1 MELNRHIK
9 RPLLTALAL
18 NAIFLIIGVILNGG
32 EYCSLDDFFMASVMT
47 GAYGGGLDPHFY
59 FVNVIYGYILMPFY
73 TLFPSVGWYGIF
85 ETLSIFA
92 SFIAIVYVLLKQ
104 FDKKFGLAFSLLL
117 LSCVSCDFYLSIAFT
132 QCSAALTASGIIL
145 FTRGASWKNR
155 ICMYVGVALM
165 LGGFVMRKEMFLL
178 GTPTLGILL
187 GLDFLKNRRIHIQP
201 IIALVVLIA
210 AVAALKAFDASHYK
224 TDGYEQYAAYQPVR
238 AMFGDGAYYDGD
250 GVYDEMCERGMI
262 GRDYRYLN
270 SWYFY
275 DRDVFSIDSLKPLIE
290 IVKRNQF
297 VPNYLKMPAAV
308 VHAISD
314 YILRPVVW
322 CWAFTC
328 ILLILSR
335 RKSVFT
341 LPWFSL
347 FIISLSYLY
356 LLLVNRVVSHVESGI
371 WLYATTMLFPFID
384 VDVFQGK
391 RGDRLFLAVIVF
403 SVVGIFLAGVGTF
416 FDKDSKKSELEV
428 YDHMPNWN
436 LFLEYAENHPD
447 DVFLLP
453 FDRYKHLA
461 AITGNPY
468 KATPTGSFQNIF
480 STGYWNIYLPEMERQ
495 MNKRGVQNM
504 FRDIKNDNVYVLN
517 EETSMSFVPFYADH
531 YHETLVVD
539 TLRSFGDMFLLKY
552 RSAGGEK

>member
-1 MELNRHIK
+1 MELNKHIK
-9 RPLLTALAL
+9 QPLLVALAL
-18 NAIFLIIGVILNGG
+18 NGIFLIISIILNGSR
-32 EYCSLDDFFMASVMT
+32 YCSLDDFFMAAVMT
-47 GAYGGGLDPHFY
+47 GAYGGGLDPHLY

-85 ETLSIFA
+85 ETFSIFV
-92 SFIAIVYVLLKQ
+92 SFTAITYVILKQ
-104 FDKKFGLAFSLLL
+104 FDKKYGLAFSLLL
-117 LSCVSCDFYLSIAFT
+117 LSCVSCDFYLSVAFT
-132 QCSAALTASGIIL
+132 QCAAALTASGIIL
-145 FTRGASWKNR
+145 FTRGVSWKKN
-155 ICMYVGVALM
+155 ICLYVGVVLM

-178 GTPTLGILL
+178 GMPSLGILL

-201 IIALVVLIA
+201 IIALIVLVA
-210 AVAALKAFDASHYK
+210 AVGTLKAFDASHYK

-238 AMFGDGAYYDGD
+238 ALFGDGAYYDED

-262 GRDYRYLN
+262 GRDLRYLS

-275 DRDVFSIDSLKPLIE
+275 DRDVFSIDSLKPIIE

-297 VPNYLKMPAAV
+297 VPNYAKMPAAV
-308 VHAISD
+308 IDAISD
-314 YILRPVVW
+314 YILRPAVW
-322 CWAFTC
+322 CWAFVC
-328 ILLILSR
+328 ILLIISY

-341 LPWFSL
+341 VPWFSL
-347 FIISLSYLY
+347 FIIGLSYLY

-384 VDVFQGK
+384 IDVFQGK
-391 RGDRLFLAVIVF
+391 RGNSLFLAGIVI
-403 SVVGIFLAGVGTF
+403 SIVGIFLAGLGLF
-416 FDKDSKKSELEV
+416 LNKDTKKSELDV
-428 YDHMPNWN
+428 FDHTPNWP
-436 LFLEYAENHPD
+436 LFLEYAESHPN

-468 KATPTGSFQNIF
+468 KATPAGSFQNIF

-495 MNKRGVQNM
+495 MNKRGVENM
-504 FRDIKNDNVYVLN
+504 FRDIKNDNVYVLS

-531 YHETLVVD
+531 YHEILAVD
-539 TLRSFGDMFLLKY
+539 TLKSFGDMLLLKY
-552 RSAGGEK
+552 HSARREE